1 MCFGTRKNQFGRF
14 YVRTGRLIAIKL
26 VHRYGSVTCNINN
39 VNSTLS
45 NWGCGSTEVNV
56 VVTTS
61 RNTILLPPRKFL
73 SKDKFRARLKWSVI
87 PGYNSFS
94 PRLVLRFFPSPFPV
108 LRSRELR
115 LWYGEDLMD
124 FAEED
129 NRGSSCVDVFALYA

>member
-14 YVRTGRLIAIKL
+14 YVRRGRLIAIKL

-61 RNTILLPPRKFL
+61 RNAILLPPRKFL

-108 LRSRELR
+108 LRSQELR